1 MFAFLRGSVALKT
14 LHHIALDVGGVGYL
28 VQVPDPVHRKLAVNQ
43 DATLL
48 TYCHIRE
55 DSFQIFGF
63 LKEEEKAL
71 FTTLLDISGVGP
83 RVALALLSALSV
95 ADFGRAITENNV
107 KALTKAPGV
116 GTKLAQRVL
125 LEMKSKM
132 GQNAELGAILGEPTA
147 ADAADPGDDV
157 TEALLSLGCTPA
169 EARRAADHAR
179 RTLGKNARDEDLVAE
194 ALRSLV
200 RK

>member
-1 MFAFLRGSVALKT
+1 MFAFLRGVVAIKALD
-14 LHHIALDVGGVGYL
+14 HIALDVGGVGYL
-28 VQVPDPVHRKLAVNQ
+28 VQVPETVHRKLVVNQ
-43 DATLL
+43 DVLL
-48 TYCHIRE
+48 QTYCHIRE
-55 DSFQIFGF
+55 ESFQIFGF

-71 FTTLLDISGVGP
+71 FMTLLDINGVGP
-83 RVALALLSALSV
+83 RVALALLSTLPV
-95 ADFGRAITENNV
+95 AEFGRAITENNI

-132 GQNAELGAILGEPTA
+132 GQSAELGAILGEPA
-147 ADAADPGDDV
+147 ADAESSGDDV
-157 TEALLSLGCTPA
+157 LEALMALGCSLA
-169 EARRAADHAR
+169 EAKKAAAHAR
-179 RTLGKNARDEDLVAE
+179 RTLAPNARDEALVAE

>member
-1 MFAFLRGSVALKT
+1 MFAFLRGTVALKA

-28 VQVPDPVHRKLAVNQ
+28 VQVPEPVQRKLAVNQ

-55 DSFQIFGF
+55 DAFQIFGF

-71 FTTLLDISGVGP
+71 FTTLLDITGVGP

-132 GQNAELGAILGEPTA
+132 GQDAELGAILGEPA
-147 ADAADPGDDV
+147 AGAGEPGDDV

-169 EARRAADHAR
+169 EARRAAEHAR